1 MQKPNSVFFSRK
13 TGHDFLPMESTAELE
28 KMCKKYDASQFAF
41 GSHNKKRP
49 NNVVLG
55 QLYTLEL
62 LEHIIFSKYLE
73 CCCEDMYTNTNF
85 ICCL

>member
-13 TGHDFLPMESTAELE
+13 TGHDFLPMESAVELE

-55 QLYTLEL
+55 QLYILEL
-62 LEHIIFSKYLE
+62 VEH
-73 CCCEDMYTNTNF
+73 NF
-85 ICCL
+85 FKVFGML